1 MHQTLN
7 GSKRLSIGSF
17 VTLVSPTTAP
27 CLRIVTQLDR
37 GCAVRQFNGAV
48 SVFIPLCVAGSYA
61 GSYICYNF
69 RVDGPVGEAVL
80 ARRRVVGR
88 CGTVG
93 QLTPFRGLLLI
104 ANRGPTTTNIPCVTH
119 TLSLTGPCFDGLR
132 VRMVPLGA
140 RRCGRLA
147 GRKLGKIVYF
157 RRACG
162 GTGCGVC
169 RPEKVGSGFR

>member
-1 MHQTLN
+1 MHQTLK
-7 GSKRLSIGSF
+7 GRRYSIGSF
-17 VTLVSPTTAP
+17 VTLVSPTTTP

-37 GCAVRQFNGAV
+37 GCAVRHFKGAV
-48 SVFIPLCVAGSYA
+48 SVFIPLCLAGSYA

-69 RVDGPVGEAVL
+69 RVDGPVGHAVL
-80 ARRRVVGR
+80 ARRRVMGR

-93 QLTPFRGLLLI
+93 GLTPFRGLLLI
-104 ANRGPTTTNIPCVTH
+104 AKRGPTTTKMPCVTQ

-132 VRMVPLGA
+132 VRIVPLGT

-147 GRKLGKIVYF
+147 RRNLGNIVYF

-162 GTGCGVC
+162 GTGCGAC
-169 RPEKVGSGFR
+169 RPHNVGSGFR